1 MPGEDSALASLNT
14 ELIAAHRADDKA
26 RMAELYHEAAT
37 RITAE
42 GRDEEAAFFL
52 TQAYVLFLDCGDRA
66 RARECHRRL
75 VAMGREA

>member
-1 MPGEDSALASLNT
+1 MPGEDNALKSLDA
-14 ELIAAHRADDKA
+14 ELIAAYRAGDKA
-26 RMAELYHEAAT
+26 GMAALYYEAAT

-52 TQAYVLFLDCGDRA
+52 TQAYVLSLDCGDA
-66 RARECHRRL
+66 KRARECHRRL